1 MIVSEY
7 NIPFPHKKEG
17 SLEHD
22 NFLIRKD
29 ATKDISL
36 FLSENNK
43 MIYISAYHKQFPRT
57 IFLGTRM
64 EYPKGYRVFSD
75 KEMLIES
82 DQEICDS
89 VMVAARQA
97 EKVLLVIDMSILD
110 PVFSKRNV
118 PSEQGGLTPRE
129 LQYYVYRIKNLS
141 NLNHYIIQGEPNSM
155 ATIIRHLSR
164 GSNH

>member
-7 NIPFPHKKEG
+7 SIPFPHKKEG

-22 NFLIRKD
+22 KLLIRKD
-29 ATKDISL
+29 ATKDISQ
-36 FLSENNK
+36 FLTDKSHK
-43 MIYISAYHKQFPRT
+43 MIYISAHHKEFPQT
-57 IFLGTRM
+57 VFLGTRM
-64 EYPKGYRVFSD
+64 AYPKGYQVFSD
-75 KEMLIES
+75 KEMLIEG
-82 DQEICDS
+82 DHEICDS
-89 VMVAARQA
+89 VMIAARQA
-97 EKVLLVIDMSILD
+97 EKALLVIDMSILD

-155 ATIIRHLSR
+155 ATIIRHLSKA
-164 GSNH
+164 